1 MNAVLSQ
8 CQMLDDGQILFGSGG
23 AEGLP
28 VAEDQQHHNFGQPQE
43 RGRQQVQKQQ
53 YLQRLYLQQL
63 QVQNAEQK
71 RFEEAEAARRQQAQ
85 ASPSRISLQQPFPHG
100 VPPYLNTAPAF
111 AAAAFAQL
119 PLPGGNGQ
127 QGGGAGAQTN
137 GTPPLY
143 YDLQR
148 PPHAQQHPP
157 QTTPPN
163 TWPSAAQGVTSAP
176 IGNAAVG
183 QQPGQQQGC
192 GRRPSRGR
200 SHTRIASASARREQ
214 ALQHLHP
221 TAAPAPSAAAAAA
234 PTTAPAPVDANV
246 TDSSGSISSAG
257 AEDEM
262 PRLQDLS
269 IMHHSTVG
277 ASTGSTRST
286 GSDDSAAST
295 LSMTSSA
302 SSATI
307 TGPTPAP
314 STTSSSTSPSRP
326 PQLLYLPSNPPSL
339 SPSHSSHPLHSSQIS
354 LSSQNSLSQ
363 VSLSLSLS
371 QGQQP
376 LPLSSSS
383 HSSHPSHPYPNHNQ
397 HGSSSCSSL
406 PLDSVPQS
414 HPLSLTQQHLPL
426 QPSHQTTLSPK
437 KQRTVSSS
445 PKKPGRFESIYATL
459 RNKATSMRRS
469 RTAFMHEAAA
479 PTVAP
484 LATLHDATFPM
495 ENHNNINSDGE
506 SSGSNIQSHH
516 VVHDRSHHLGDLFLD
531 LDLSTAKSTAMGSFP
546 PTPPLTGT
554 ASSLSST
561 SSTFS
566 RSACSSAASS
576 VADGPQF
583 HHLVAAQYPHNP
595 LHSHHLHNQYR
606 LDTTEE
612 DLSQS
617 DMAAFVSGLV
627 DDPFAESSAFFGGG
641 VGTPGQHQL
650 VMRPHLKAEYPPQPA
665 RDGAMSSACWPAAVA
680 TPNGKTPPMQPG
692 EDNEVTPVTSA
703 INIPG
708 RAGMLPT
715 ASPSAYLA
723 SAAANMSGTSVIASA
738 SASAA
743 IAAAAANANVKR
755 EALGISA
762 MDTDEDW
769 WQESVVESAVGEPLE
784 QPPITSASA
793 TTTATTHTTIPSG
806 FPPEFIAAN
815 TQAFDANGNL
825 CYYMPDLATQG
836 LMINMSPAALTPGGD
851 HHQNQYYFPGIAPAP
866 GSTGFPPAPP
876 IPPAGEYEYRYDRAS
891 ASSRRP
897 KPRAPSAGARY
908 HSTSRGDG
916 LHSPRKRSSVTNMS
930 KTSSSNGNAGAY
942 GGDDASGLSAA
953 AITAPS
959 TPHGHHQ
966 LGRRSH
972 SMQSLPRTSPTP
984 GASGSMNALPSGAA
998 TPSNGAIRKRRS
1010 ASNMRRVSSTQG
1022 ITSLTAAAAIT
1033 AAVGASGM
1041 PEPKTPSRRRSTS
1054 ADPSR
1059 PRSAASN
1066 TGGALGGFVNFT
1078 AEDHDKL
1085 MSGVAPSGSSK
1096 TKARRERAL
1105 QEKTRQFSE
1114 RLVRAMQEAGGDVAK
1129 LEAEG
1134 LKDLT
1139 IAL

>member
-1 MNAVLSQ
+1 MDAEQGLIMSDEMASFEQLDQLDQLDQLGQLGELGQLGGLNEINDLQQLQQLQQIQQMHHQGDVLDQLEHMSQQEIDQMNAVLSQ

-314 STTSSSTSPSRP
+314 STTS
-326 PQLLYLPSNPPSL
+326 
-339 SPSHSSHPLHSSQIS
+339 
-354 LSSQNSLSQ
+354 
-363 VSLSLSLS
+363 
-371 QGQQP
+371 
-376 LPLSSSS
+376 
-383 HSSHPSHPYPNHNQ
+383 
-397 HGSSSCSSL
+397 
-406 PLDSVPQS
+406 SVPQS